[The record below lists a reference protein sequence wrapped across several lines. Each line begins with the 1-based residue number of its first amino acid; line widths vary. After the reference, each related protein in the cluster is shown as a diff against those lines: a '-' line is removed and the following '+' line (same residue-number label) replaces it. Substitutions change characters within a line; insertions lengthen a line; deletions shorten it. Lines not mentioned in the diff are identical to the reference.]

1 MFTDFQKQFTDLKN
15 VHPNIVLRGNYVGT
29 HINTLHECLTCG
41 CEWNPRPS
49 NLLTGYGCPECN
61 ESKGE
66 KQVGL
71 WLRQHDIMY
80 VSQKRFDDCC
90 DKKSLP
96 FDFYLPNYN
105 TCIEYQGKQH
115 YESIEYFGG
124 EENLLYTIN
133 DEMRKSGIP
142 YFYNTL
148 ATDLD
153 TFTGLINS
161 GASDVYIGGNLGF
174 EIKDISRIAH
184 QRGIKIRVYPN
195 KCQTNWVGT
204 PDIKTF
210 FIRPEDV
217 PSYEPYIDVMEIWA
231 ETLAEKQNIDIY
243 YKIYAMDKEWYGDLK
258 EFLIGWNSNLDNRFI
273 IPQFAEARLNC
284 KKRCLKG
291 HPCHVCERIIDISK
305 KLKEGKV
312 IVRYN
317 KDYKASDDNIMIDD
331 NTI

>member
-1 MFTDFQKQFTDLKN
+1 MKYCVSFIRKNGNFLQKVDEIIIKYQSNDIIALKDFLNSHLEQR
-15 VHPNIVLRGNYVGT
+15 I
-29 HINTLHECLTCG
+29 I
-41 CEWNPRPS
+41 
-49 NLLTGYGCPECN
+49 
-61 ESKGE
+61 
-66 KQVGL
+66 
-71 WLRQHDIMY
+71 I
-80 VSQKRFDDCC
+80 
-90 DKKSLP
+90 
-96 FDFYLPNYN
+96 
-105 TCIEYQGKQH
+105 
-115 YESIEYFGG
+115 SIEDNLTFIKNKELDIFKELKDKYNYSNFALRFNI

-184 QRGIKIRVYPN
+184 QKGIKIRVYPN
-195 KCQTNWVGT
+195 KCQTNWIGT

-217 PSYEPYIDVMEIWA
+217 PSYEPYVDVMEIWA
-231 ETLAEKQNIDIY
+231 ENLVDKNNIDVY
-243 YKIYAMDKEWYGDLK
+243 YKIYAIDKEWYGDLK
-258 EFLIGWNSNLDNRFI
+258 EFLIDWNSNLDNRFI

-312 IVRYN
+312 VVRYN
-317 KDYKASDDNIMIDD
+317 KDYKAPDD
-331 NTI
+331 NTMTDNNTI

>member
-1 MFTDFQKQFTDLKN
+1 MKYCVSFIRKNGNFLQKVDEIIIKYQSNDIIALKDFLNNHLEQR
-15 VHPNIVLRGNYVGT
+15 I
-29 HINTLHECLTCG
+29 I
-41 CEWNPRPS
+41 
-49 NLLTGYGCPECN
+49 
-61 ESKGE
+61 
-66 KQVGL
+66 
-71 WLRQHDIMY
+71 I
-80 VSQKRFDDCC
+80 
-90 DKKSLP
+90 
-96 FDFYLPNYN
+96 
-105 TCIEYQGKQH
+105 
-115 YESIEYFGG
+115 SIEDNLTFIKNKELDIFKELKDKYNYSNFALRFNI

-161 GASDVYIGGNLGF
+161 GASDVYVGGNLGF

-195 KCQTNWVGT
+195 KCQTNWIGT

-243 YKIYAMDKEWYGDLK
+243 YKIYAIDKEWYGDLK
-258 EFLIGWNSNLDNRFI
+258 EFLIDWNSNLDNRFI

>member
-1 MFTDFQKQFTDLKN
+1 MKYCVSFIRKNGNFLQKVDEIIIKYQSNDIIALKDFLNNHLEQR
-15 VHPNIVLRGNYVGT
+15 I
-29 HINTLHECLTCG
+29 I
-41 CEWNPRPS
+41 
-49 NLLTGYGCPECN
+49 
-61 ESKGE
+61 
-66 KQVGL
+66 
-71 WLRQHDIMY
+71 I
-80 VSQKRFDDCC
+80 
-90 DKKSLP
+90 
-96 FDFYLPNYN
+96 
-105 TCIEYQGKQH
+105 
-115 YESIEYFGG
+115 SIEDNLTFIKNKELDIFKELKDKYNYSNFALRFNI

-195 KCQTNWVGT
+195 KCQTNWIGT

-231 ETLAEKQNIDIY
+231 ETLAEKQNIDVY
-243 YKIYAMDKEWYGDLK
+243 YKIYAIDKEWYGDLK
-258 EFLIGWNSNLDNRFI
+258 EFLIDWNSNLDNRFI

-317 KDYKASDDNIMIDD
+317 KDYKAPDDNAMTD
-331 NTI
+331 NDTI

>member
-1 MFTDFQKQFTDLKN
+1 MKYCVSFIRKNGNFLQKVDEIIIKYQSNDIIALKDFLNNHLEQR
-15 VHPNIVLRGNYVGT
+15 I
-29 HINTLHECLTCG
+29 I
-41 CEWNPRPS
+41 
-49 NLLTGYGCPECN
+49 
-61 ESKGE
+61 
-66 KQVGL
+66 
-71 WLRQHDIMY
+71 I
-80 VSQKRFDDCC
+80 
-90 DKKSLP
+90 
-96 FDFYLPNYN
+96 
-105 TCIEYQGKQH
+105 
-115 YESIEYFGG
+115 SIEDNLTFIKNKELDIFKELKDKYNYSNFALRFNI

-161 GASDVYIGGNLGF
+161 GASDVYVGGNLGF

-195 KCQTNWVGT
+195 KCQTNWIGT

-217 PSYEPYIDVMEIWA
+217 PSYEPCVDVMEIWA
-231 ETLAEKQNIDIY
+231 ENLVDKNNIDVY
-243 YKIYAMDKEWYGDLK
+243 YKIYAIDKEWYGDLK
-258 EFLIGWNSNLDNRFI
+258 EFLIDWNSNLDNRFI

-291 HPCHVCERIIDISK
+291 HPCHACARIIDISK

>member
-1 MFTDFQKQFTDLKN
+1 MKYCVSFIRKNGNFLQKVDEIIIKYQSNDIIALKDFLNNHLEQR
-15 VHPNIVLRGNYVGT
+15 I
-29 HINTLHECLTCG
+29 I
-41 CEWNPRPS
+41 
-49 NLLTGYGCPECN
+49 
-61 ESKGE
+61 
-66 KQVGL
+66 
-71 WLRQHDIMY
+71 I
-80 VSQKRFDDCC
+80 
-90 DKKSLP
+90 
-96 FDFYLPNYN
+96 
-105 TCIEYQGKQH
+105 
-115 YESIEYFGG
+115 SIEDNLTFIKNKELDIFKELKDKYNYSNFALRFNI

-184 QRGIKIRVYPN
+184 QRGVKIRVYPN
-195 KCQTNWVGT
+195 KCQTNWIGT

-217 PSYEPYIDVMEIWA
+217 PSYEPYVDVMEIWA
-231 ETLAEKQNIDIY
+231 ENLVDKNNIDVY
-243 YKIYAMDKEWYGDLK
+243 YKIYAIDKEWYGDLK
-258 EFLIGWNSNLDNRFI
+258 EFLIDWNSNLDNRFI

-291 HPCHVCERIIDISK
+291 QPCHVCERIIDISK

-312 IVRYN
+312 VVRYN
-317 KDYKASDDNIMIDD
+317 KDYEAPDDNAMTD
-331 NTI
+331 NYTI

>member
-1 MFTDFQKQFTDLKN
+1 MKYCVSFIRKNGNFLQKVDEIIIKYYSNDIIALKDFLNNHLEQR
-15 VHPNIVLRGNYVGT
+15 I
-29 HINTLHECLTCG
+29 I
-41 CEWNPRPS
+41 
-49 NLLTGYGCPECN
+49 
-61 ESKGE
+61 
-66 KQVGL
+66 
-71 WLRQHDIMY
+71 I
-80 VSQKRFDDCC
+80 
-90 DKKSLP
+90 
-96 FDFYLPNYN
+96 
-105 TCIEYQGKQH
+105 
-115 YESIEYFGG
+115 SIEDNLTFIKNKELDIFKELKDKYNYSNFALRFNI

-184 QRGIKIRVYPN
+184 QKGIKIRVYPN
-195 KCQTNWVGT
+195 KCQTNWIGT

-217 PSYEPYIDVMEIWA
+217 PSYEPYVDVMEIWA
-231 ETLAEKQNIDIY
+231 ETLAEKQNIDVY
-243 YKIYAMDKEWYGDLK
+243 YKIYAIDKEWYGDLK
-258 EFLIGWNSNLDNRFI
+258 EFLIDWNSNLDNRFI

-291 HPCHVCERIIDISK
+291 HPCQVCERIIDISK

-312 IVRYN
+312 VVRYN
-317 KDYKASDDNIMIDD
+317 KDYKAPDDNVMTD
-331 NTI
+331 NYTI

>member
-1 MFTDFQKQFTDLKN
+1 MKYCVSFIRKNGNFLQKVDEIIIKYQSNDIIALKDFLNNHLEQR
-15 VHPNIVLRGNYVGT
+15 I
-29 HINTLHECLTCG
+29 I
-41 CEWNPRPS
+41 
-49 NLLTGYGCPECN
+49 
-61 ESKGE
+61 
-66 KQVGL
+66 
-71 WLRQHDIMY
+71 I
-80 VSQKRFDDCC
+80 
-90 DKKSLP
+90 
-96 FDFYLPNYN
+96 
-105 TCIEYQGKQH
+105 
-115 YESIEYFGG
+115 SIEDNLTFIKNKELDIFKELKDKYNYSNFALRFNI

-133 DEMRKSGIP
+133 DEMRKSDIP

-195 KCQTNWVGT
+195 KCQTNWIGT

-217 PSYEPYIDVMEIWA
+217 PSYEPYVDVMEIWA
-231 ETLAEKQNIDIY
+231 ENLVDKNNIDVY
-243 YKIYAMDKEWYGDLK
+243 YKIYAIDKEWYGDLK
-258 EFLIGWNSNLDNRFI
+258 EFLIDWNSNLDNRFI

-312 IVRYN
+312 VVRYN
-317 KDYKASDDNIMIDD
+317 KDYKAPDDNSMTD
-331 NTI
+331 NDTI

>member
-1 MFTDFQKQFTDLKN
+1 MKYCVSFIRKNGNFLQKVDEIIIKYYSNDIIALKDFLNNHLEQR
-15 VHPNIVLRGNYVGT
+15 I
-29 HINTLHECLTCG
+29 I
-41 CEWNPRPS
+41 
-49 NLLTGYGCPECN
+49 
-61 ESKGE
+61 
-66 KQVGL
+66 
-71 WLRQHDIMY
+71 I
-80 VSQKRFDDCC
+80 
-90 DKKSLP
+90 
-96 FDFYLPNYN
+96 
-105 TCIEYQGKQH
+105 
-115 YESIEYFGG
+115 SIEDNLTFIKNKELDIFKELKDKYNYSNFALRFNI

-161 GASDVYIGGNLGF
+161 GASDVYVGGNLGF
-174 EIKDISRIAH
+174 EIKDISKIAH
-184 QRGIKIRVYPN
+184 QKGIKIRVYPN
-195 KCQTNWVGT
+195 KCQTNWIGT

-217 PSYEPYIDVMEIWA
+217 PSYEPYVDVMEIWA
-231 ETLAEKQNIDIY
+231 ENLVDKNNIDVY
-243 YKIYAMDKEWYGDLK
+243 YKIYAIDKEWYGDLK
-258 EFLIGWNSNLDNRFI
+258 EFLIDWNSNLDNRFI

-312 IVRYN
+312 VVRYN
-317 KDYKASDDNIMIDD
+317 KDYKASDDNIMTDD
-331 NTI
+331 NTIN

>member
-1 MFTDFQKQFTDLKN
+1 MKYCVSFIRKNGNFLQKVDEIIIKYQSNDIIALKDFLNNHLEQR
-15 VHPNIVLRGNYVGT
+15 I
-29 HINTLHECLTCG
+29 I
-41 CEWNPRPS
+41 
-49 NLLTGYGCPECN
+49 
-61 ESKGE
+61 
-66 KQVGL
+66 
-71 WLRQHDIMY
+71 I
-80 VSQKRFDDCC
+80 
-90 DKKSLP
+90 
-96 FDFYLPNYN
+96 
-105 TCIEYQGKQH
+105 
-115 YESIEYFGG
+115 SIEDNLTFIKNKELDIFKELKDKYNYSNFALRFNI

-195 KCQTNWVGT
+195 KCQTNWIGT

-217 PSYEPYIDVMEIWA
+217 PSYEPYVDVMEIWA
-231 ETLAEKQNIDIY
+231 ENLVDKNNIDVY
-243 YKIYAMDKEWYGDLK
+243 YKIYAIDKEWYGDLK
-258 EFLIGWNSNLDNRFI
+258 EFLIDWNSNLDNRFI

-317 KDYKASDDNIMIDD
+317 KNYKASDDNIMIDD

>member
-1 MFTDFQKQFTDLKN
+1 MKYCVSFIRKNGNFLQKVDEIIIKYYSNDIIALKDFLNNHLEQR
-15 VHPNIVLRGNYVGT
+15 I
-29 HINTLHECLTCG
+29 I
-41 CEWNPRPS
+41 
-49 NLLTGYGCPECN
+49 
-61 ESKGE
+61 
-66 KQVGL
+66 
-71 WLRQHDIMY
+71 I
-80 VSQKRFDDCC
+80 
-90 DKKSLP
+90 
-96 FDFYLPNYN
+96 
-105 TCIEYQGKQH
+105 
-115 YESIEYFGG
+115 SIEDNLTFIKNKELDIFKELKDKYNYSNFALRFNI

-161 GASDVYIGGNLGF
+161 GASDVYVGGNLGF

-195 KCQTNWVGT
+195 KCQTNWIGT

>member
-1 MFTDFQKQFTDLKN
+1 MKYCVSFIRKNGNFLQKVDEIIIKYQSNDIIALKDFL
-15 VHPNIVLRGNYVGT
+15 
-29 HINTLHECLTCG
+29 
-41 CEWNPRPS
+41 S
-49 NLLTGYGCPECN
+49 NHLE
-61 ESKGE
+61 
-66 KQVGL
+66 Q
-71 WLRQHDIMY
+71 RI
-80 VSQKRFDDCC
+80 
-90 DKKSLP
+90 
-96 FDFYLPNYN
+96 
-105 TCIEYQGKQH
+105 II
-115 YESIEYFGG
+115 SIEDNLTFIKNKELDIFKELKDKYNYSNFALRFNI

-153 TFTGLINS
+153 TLTGLINS

-195 KCQTNWVGT
+195 RCQTNWIGT

-217 PSYEPYIDVMEIWA
+217 PSYEPYVDVMEIWA
-231 ETLAEKQNIDIY
+231 ENLVDKNNIDVY
-243 YKIYAMDKEWYGDLK
+243 YKIYAIDKEWYGDLK
-258 EFLIGWNSNLDNRFI
+258 EFLIDWNSNLDNRFI

-284 KKRCLKG
+284 KKRWLKG

-312 IVRYN
+312 VVRYN
-317 KDYKASDDNIMIDD
+317 KDYKAPDDNSMIDND
-331 NTI
+331 TI

>member
-1 MFTDFQKQFTDLKN
+1 MKYCVSFIRKNGNFLQKVDEIIIKYQSNDIIALKDFLNNHLEQR
-15 VHPNIVLRGNYVGT
+15 I
-29 HINTLHECLTCG
+29 I
-41 CEWNPRPS
+41 
-49 NLLTGYGCPECN
+49 
-61 ESKGE
+61 
-66 KQVGL
+66 
-71 WLRQHDIMY
+71 I
-80 VSQKRFDDCC
+80 
-90 DKKSLP
+90 
-96 FDFYLPNYN
+96 
-105 TCIEYQGKQH
+105 
-115 YESIEYFGG
+115 SIEDNLTFIKNKELDIFKELKDKYNYSNFALRFNI

-161 GASDVYIGGNLGF
+161 GASDVYVGGNLGF

-195 KCQTNWVGT
+195 KCQTNWIGT

-217 PSYEPYIDVMEIWA
+217 PSYEPYVDVMEIWA
-231 ETLAEKQNIDIY
+231 ENLVDKNNIDVY
-243 YKIYAMDKEWYGDLK
+243 YKIYAIDKEWYGDLK
-258 EFLIGWNSNLDNRFI
+258 EFLIDWNSNLDNRFI

-312 IVRYN
+312 VVRYN
-317 KDYKASDDNIMIDD
+317 KDYKAPDDNSMTNND
-331 NTI
+331 TI

>member
-1 MFTDFQKQFTDLKN
+1 MKYCVSFIRKNGNFLQKVDEIIIKYQSNDIIALKDFLNNHLEQR
-15 VHPNIVLRGNYVGT
+15 I
-29 HINTLHECLTCG
+29 I
-41 CEWNPRPS
+41 
-49 NLLTGYGCPECN
+49 
-61 ESKGE
+61 
-66 KQVGL
+66 
-71 WLRQHDIMY
+71 I
-80 VSQKRFDDCC
+80 
-90 DKKSLP
+90 
-96 FDFYLPNYN
+96 
-105 TCIEYQGKQH
+105 
-115 YESIEYFGG
+115 SIENNLTFIKNKELDIFKELKDKYNYSNFALRFNI

-195 KCQTNWVGT
+195 KCQTNWIGT
-204 PDIKTF
+204 PEIKTF

-217 PSYEPYIDVMEIWA
+217 PSYEPYVDVMEIWA
-231 ETLAEKQNIDIY
+231 ENLVDKNNIDVY
-243 YKIYAMDKEWYGDLK
+243 YKIYAIDKEWYGDLK
-258 EFLIGWNSNLDNRFI
+258 EFLIDWNSNLDNRFI

>member
-1 MFTDFQKQFTDLKN
+1 MKYCVSFIRKNGNFLQKVDEIIIKYQSNDIIALKDFLNSHLEQR
-15 VHPNIVLRGNYVGT
+15 I
-29 HINTLHECLTCG
+29 I
-41 CEWNPRPS
+41 
-49 NLLTGYGCPECN
+49 
-61 ESKGE
+61 
-66 KQVGL
+66 
-71 WLRQHDIMY
+71 I
-80 VSQKRFDDCC
+80 
-90 DKKSLP
+90 
-96 FDFYLPNYN
+96 
-105 TCIEYQGKQH
+105 
-115 YESIEYFGG
+115 SIEDNLTFIKNKELDIFKELKDKYNYSNFALRFNI

-184 QRGIKIRVYPN
+184 QKGIKIRVYPN
-195 KCQTNWVGT
+195 KCQTNWIGT

-217 PSYEPYIDVMEIWA
+217 PSYEPYVDVMEIWA
-231 ETLAEKQNIDIY
+231 ENLVDKNNIDVY
-243 YKIYAMDKEWYGDLK
+243 YKIYAIDKEWYGDLK
-258 EFLIGWNSNLDNRFI
+258 EFLIDWNSNLDNRFI

>member
-1 MFTDFQKQFTDLKN
+1 MKYCVSFIRKNGNFLQKVDEIIIKYQSNDIIALKDFLNNHLEQR
-15 VHPNIVLRGNYVGT
+15 I
-29 HINTLHECLTCG
+29 I
-41 CEWNPRPS
+41 
-49 NLLTGYGCPECN
+49 
-61 ESKGE
+61 
-66 KQVGL
+66 
-71 WLRQHDIMY
+71 I
-80 VSQKRFDDCC
+80 
-90 DKKSLP
+90 
-96 FDFYLPNYN
+96 
-105 TCIEYQGKQH
+105 
-115 YESIEYFGG
+115 SIEDNLTFIKNKELDIFKELKDKYNYSNFALRFNI
-124 EENLLYTIN
+124 EENLLYAIN

-195 KCQTNWVGT
+195 KCQTNWIGT

-217 PSYEPYIDVMEIWA
+217 PSYEPYVDVMEIWA
-231 ETLAEKQNIDIY
+231 ENLVDKNNIDVY
-243 YKIYAMDKEWYGDLK
+243 YKIYAIDKEWYGDLK
-258 EFLIGWNSNLDNRFI
+258 EFLIDWNSNLDNRFI

-312 IVRYN
+312 VVRYN
-317 KDYKASDDNIMIDD
+317 KDYKAPDDNAMTD
-331 NTI
+331 NDTI

>member
-1 MFTDFQKQFTDLKN
+1 MKYCVSFIRKNGNFLQKVDEIIIKYQSNDIIALKDFLNNHLEQR
-15 VHPNIVLRGNYVGT
+15 I
-29 HINTLHECLTCG
+29 I
-41 CEWNPRPS
+41 
-49 NLLTGYGCPECN
+49 
-61 ESKGE
+61 
-66 KQVGL
+66 
-71 WLRQHDIMY
+71 I
-80 VSQKRFDDCC
+80 
-90 DKKSLP
+90 
-96 FDFYLPNYN
+96 
-105 TCIEYQGKQH
+105 
-115 YESIEYFGG
+115 SIEDNLTFIKNKELDIFKELKDKYNYSNFALRFNI

-161 GASDVYIGGNLGF
+161 GASDVYVGGNLGF

-195 KCQTNWVGT
+195 KCQTNWIGT

-258 EFLIGWNSNLDNRFI
+258 EFLIDWNSNLDNRFI

>member
-1 MFTDFQKQFTDLKN
+1 MKYCVSFIRKNGNFLQKVDEIIIKYQSNDIIALKDFLNNHLEQR
-15 VHPNIVLRGNYVGT
+15 I
-29 HINTLHECLTCG
+29 I
-41 CEWNPRPS
+41 
-49 NLLTGYGCPECN
+49 
-61 ESKGE
+61 
-66 KQVGL
+66 
-71 WLRQHDIMY
+71 I
-80 VSQKRFDDCC
+80 
-90 DKKSLP
+90 
-96 FDFYLPNYN
+96 
-105 TCIEYQGKQH
+105 
-115 YESIEYFGG
+115 SIEDNLTFIKNKELDIFKELKDKYNYSNFALRFNI

-195 KCQTNWVGT
+195 KCQTNWIGT

-231 ETLAEKQNIDIY
+231 ETLAEKQNIDVY
-243 YKIYAMDKEWYGDLK
+243 YKIYAIDKEWYGDLK
-258 EFLIGWNSNLDNRFI
+258 EFLIDWNSNLDNRFI

-291 HPCHVCERIIDISK
+291 RPCHICERVIDVSK
-305 KLKEGKV
+305 KLKENQIV
-312 IVRYN
+312 VRYK
-317 KDYKASDDNIMIDD
+317 KDYKAPDNDTIIED
-331 NTI
+331 NNIN